1 MFSYSF
7 FSFTFFF
14 KLAFWLVAFLLEVA
28 VATMGG
34 LEASFFSRKY
44 SVCKC
49 FTEYF
54 AFPFWESVCAVYH
67 CGFLLQW

>member
-1 MFSYSF
+1 MFSYSL

-14 KLAFWLVAFLLEVA
+14 KSAFWVVVLLLEVA

-44 SVCKC
+44 SVCK
-49 FTEYF
+49 F
-54 AFPFWESVCAVYH
+54 AFAVWEPVCAVCL